1 MTSEWKLELSPFFE
15 SRFKRFQKKHPPEA
29 QAMLNNLDTY
39 LITLNDGVNP
49 INIKAGFIHHEPD
62 GIKAID
68 QKGGKG
74 KLMQSR
80 LYIYPDTSTKLVHV
94 ISVGDK
100 TDQQGDINECRGY
113 IKPLKG
119 KIRGGENGEKI

>member
-1 MTSEWKLELSPFFE
+1 MAAWKLEPSPFFD
-15 SRFKRFQKKHPPEA
+15 SRFKRFQKKHANEA
-29 QAMLNNLDTY
+29 KAILNNLDTY
-39 LITLNDGVNP
+39 VSTLNEGVHP

-80 LYIYPDTSTKLVHV
+80 LYIYPHTETKTLHV
-94 ISVGDK
+94 ISIGNK
-100 TDQQGDINECRGY
+100 TDQKGDINECRDY
-113 IKPLKG
+113 IKPLRKG
-119 KIRGGENGEKI
+119 KG

>member
-1 MTSEWKLELSPFFE
+1 MTEWKILKSSVLEA
-15 SRFKRFQKKHPPEA
+15 RFKRFQKNHPNEA

-39 LITLNDGVNP
+39 LTALNEGINPVNLT
-49 INIKAGFIHHEPD
+49 AGFIHHEPD

-74 KLMQSR
+74 KLKQSR
-80 LYIYPDTSTKLVHV
+80 LYIYPDVSTKTVYV

-100 TDQQGDINECRGY
+100 TNQKSDIKECRDY
-113 IKPLKG
+113 IKPLKENERG
-119 KIRGGENGEKI
+119 KANG

>member
-1 MTSEWKLELSPFFE
+1 MT
-15 SRFKRFQKKHPPEA
+15 
-29 QAMLNNLDTY
+29 
-39 LITLNDGVNP
+39 TLNEGVNP

-74 KLMQSR
+74 KLKQCR
-80 LYIYPDTSTKLVHV
+80 LYIYPDTSTRLVHV

-100 TDQQGDINECRGY
+100 TDQKGDINECREY
-113 IKPLKG
+113 VKPLRMQKNNYG
-119 KIRGGENGEKI
+119 KKL